1 VLEAFRKTLGLL
13 AFARSTNGD
22 STESNIQLITYPIE
36 NGPHAELAAATVD
49 KKEVKTS
56 VYLFFSP
63 DDLLAF
69 VDIKD
74 CWKDTDLALKLV
86 QQGLIKQNSLPAEGC
101 LIEYHV
107 APSFNESIST
117 NHYDRRS
124 DQLAQIFRKCV
135 LLLSGESPPD
145 GHSHHPLDK
154 HKQRRFND
162 WKAWRL
168 HITGSPIAIRLH
180 YWRRGNE
187 IILMQVGP
195 HENMDINAPPEDLR

>member
-1 VLEAFRKTLGLL
+1 LGLL
-13 AFARSTNGD
+13 AFARSTNED
-22 STESNIQLITYPIE
+22 SAKNNIQLITYPIE
-36 NGPHAELAAATVD
+36 NGPQAELTAATTD
-49 KKEVKTS
+49 EEEIKTS

-69 VDIKD
+69 VDLKD
-74 CWKDTDLALKLV
+74 CWKDTDLALQLV
-86 QQGLIKQNSLPAEGC
+86 QQGLIKQNSLPAEGS
-101 LIEYHV
+101 LSEYHV
-107 APSFNESIST
+107 AHSFNESIST

-135 LLLSGESPPD
+135 LLLSGKLPPD
-145 GHSHHPLDK
+145 GQSHHTLDK
-154 HKQRRFND
+154 HKQRTFYD
-162 WKAWRL
+162 WRAWRL

-195 HENMDINAPPEDLR
+195 HQNMNIDAPPENLR